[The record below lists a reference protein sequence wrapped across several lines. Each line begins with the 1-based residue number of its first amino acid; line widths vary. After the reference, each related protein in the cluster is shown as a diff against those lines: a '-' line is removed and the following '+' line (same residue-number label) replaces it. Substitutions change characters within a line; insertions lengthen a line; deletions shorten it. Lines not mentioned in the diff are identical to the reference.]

1 MEVLARLLHLY
12 GRKAE
17 VSGDFWLI
25 SPKSGKT
32 NGMKMSCVETEIT
45 SMSSQELEHRC
56 KRLRNVLEEND
67 LSSTVG
73 VNHKG
78 TDPLPL
84 VIRPDEWSIIEKG
97 IAQRARLFN
106 ALAADIYGEQ
116 KLWKEGKLPA
126 ALLFANP
133 EFLQVAWK
141 VKPAGNIYVH
151 LSASDIVRLE
161 DGTYRV
167 MADHLQVPD
176 GLGRAL
182 ENRIGVSRAFP
193 ELFRSMRTER
203 LAGFFKKLLDC
214 LDGLQA
220 EIGGNSKEGRVVMLA
235 SGPDSPRRA
244 EDALLARYL
253 GIPLVENDDL
263 AVRNLQVYM
272 KTLMGLKKIGTIFR
286 RVEDRMCDPLELRID
301 SGEGAVGLIS
311 TVRAGNVAIS
321 NFLGSGVLETPM
333 FTPYLP
339 EICRTLL
346 GEELLIP
353 DVETVWLGD
362 ESRRD
367 EVMREPEK
375 WIFKKAFPEND
386 KPKTY
391 AAMTSTAQLALLQ
404 TLEENPEAWI
414 AERYVEV
421 STVPAYKD
429 GKFVTAKASMRIFA
443 VNTMQGTSVMPGG
456 LGMFQLVDG
465 SLATSA
471 AEPADKEVGEKDIWV
486 LSERPVPN
494 FSLLAP
500 ADQVVMPSR
509 AGGDLPSR
517 AAENLFRLGRDLSA
531 SNMMARIARGIAVR
545 LSDESWMEMPELP
558 WILKAGISDGSLSGM
573 AQDPENALRYFILR
587 KDNKYGMQ
595 CSLTEIRDLAVQLRD
610 RISEDLWLAL
620 NGFGVAEMPAGNGAA
635 ALLPYLKSVLSDST
649 AVAGLAADSMTR
661 GHEWRFLEMGR
672 QIESAIRTLQLIKSL
687 LSRAPADEITNLRL
701 LQAVLEI
708 GDGLMTYHRRYGGR
722 LQVTPVLD
730 LLLSDES
737 NPRSVAYQ
745 VARLREET
753 EHLPGN
759 NQGEAAFSP
768 LDLELM
774 RLQADLRLA
783 NIESLVQANGSERE
797 TLIKLVDEKIA
808 SIEHVAELISR
819 LYLNHA
825 PRTGVVHAMA
835 TEV

>member
-1 MEVLARLLHLY
+1 
-12 GRKAE
+12 
-17 VSGDFWLI
+17 
-25 SPKSGKT
+25 
-32 NGMKMSCVETEIT
+32 MSCVETEIT

-126 ALLFANP
+126 ALLFTNP

-386 KPKTY
+386 KPKAY

-465 SLATSA
+465 SRATSA
-471 AEPADKEVGEKDIWV
+471 AEPADKEIGEKDIWV
-486 LSERPVPN
+486 LSERPVAN

-687 LSRAPADEITNLRL
+687 LSRSPADEITELRL

-722 LQVTPVLD
+722 LQVIPVLD

-783 NIESLVQANGSERE
+783 NIESLVQVNGSERE
-797 TLIKLVDEKIA
+797 TLTKLVDEKISA
-808 SIEHVAELISR
+808 IEHVAELISR